1 MNLFSRM
8 FGSSLL
14 LKITLPYVALALA
27 LALAAVYVVARMEAR
42 NITGAFGAQLADA
55 RLRVSDSVVRVEEEQ
70 VAHARTLAR
79 TAGLGAAIQAGDAAT
94 VRALVEPYAGSQR
107 IERTLVLD
115 RNGQTLA
122 RVQAEAVSASA
133 NPAGW
138 LPVASVLSGAS
149 DALGDKFVGLVDDG
163 GTPVL
168 YTAAPVYDGATLA
181 GALLVGTPAHT
192 LAERWRAATLADVTL
207 YSPQGAPLAT
217 SLGDQLPQALEGT
230 PDSTAVLQRSVQLGS
245 REYTEAVGPLVL
257 RNSPAPQL
265 LGVSLPRAGQTGI
278 AQETQLLLLLIFA
291 AGVVVAVLLGA
302 ALSGLITRPVSA
314 LARAAE
320 GIAAGNLEQ
329 EVRVRAHDE
338 IGTLAQTFNHMLA
351 GLRERE
357 RIHDLLGRFVS
368 APVAQLVLSRP
379 LDLSGELKTLSILF
393 TDLRDFTTFSEQEEP
408 ATVIEGLNAYFQI
421 VVDAA
426 ERHGGVVNK
435 FGGDSTLVLF
445 GLIGPE
451 DDPTYGASAAVQ
463 AAQEIRDGLRALN
476 HERALAGKPLL
487 LACIGVNTGTA
498 VAGLIGTQR
507 RMEYTVIGDSVN
519 LSARIQALNREL
531 NSEILISQATYEAL
545 GSPLDLPVTD
555 HGVHQVKGKRNGV
568 RVYAIEEQEVVHAAQ
583 A

>member
-42 NITGAFGAQLADA
+42 NIADAFGSQLADA
-55 RLRVSDSVVRVEEEQ
+55 RLRVSDSVVRAEEEQ

-79 TAGLGAAIQAGDAAT
+79 TAGLAAAIRAGDTAA
-94 VRALVEPYAGSQR
+94 VRALVEPYAGSQG

-115 RNGQTLA
+115 ANGRALA
-122 RVQAEAVSASA
+122 RVQAEAVPSSAA
-133 NPAGW
+133 PAAW
-138 LPVASVLSGAS
+138 PLAVAVLSGAS
-149 DALGDKFVGLVDDG
+149 DPLGDKFVGLVDDG

-168 YTAAPVYDGATLA
+168 YTAAPVFDGARLA
-181 GALLVGTPAHT
+181 GALLVGSPANA

-217 SLGDQLPQALEGT
+217 SLGDQMPLPLERT
-230 PDSTAVLQRSVQLGS
+230 PDSAAMIQRDVQLGS
-245 REYTEAVGPLVL
+245 REYTEVVGQLVL
-257 RNSPAPQL
+257 RNSPTAQL
-265 LGVSLPRAGQTGI
+265 VGVSLPRAGQTGI
-278 AQETQLLLLLIFA
+278 AQEAQLLLLLIFTV
-291 AGVVVAVLLGA
+291 GIVMAVLLGA

-320 GIAAGNLEQ
+320 GITAGNLDQ
-329 EVRVRAHDE
+329 EVRVRARDE
-338 IGTLAQTFNHMLA
+338 IGTLAQTFNQMLA

-368 APVAQLVLSRP
+368 TPVAQLVLSRP

-408 ATVIEGLNAYFQI
+408 ATVIQGLNAYFQI

-451 DDPTYGASAAVQ
+451 DDPTHGASAAVQ
-463 AAQEIRDGLRALN
+463 AAQEIRDGLRVLN
-476 HERALAGKPLL
+476 HERALSGEPLL
-487 LACIGVNTGTA
+487 LACIGINTGTA
-498 VAGLIGTQR
+498 VAGLIGTER

-531 NSEILISQATYEAL
+531 NSEILISQATYESL
-545 GSPLDLPVTD
+545 ENPLDLPVTD
-555 HGVHQVKGKRNGV
+555 YGVHQVKGKRNGV
-568 RVYAIEEQEVVHAAQ
+568 RVYAVEEQEVAHAVGA
-583 A
+583 

>member
-14 LKITLPYVALALA
+14 LKITLPYVTLALA

-42 NITGAFGAQLADA
+42 NIADAFGSQLADA
-55 RLRVSDSVVRVEEEQ
+55 RLRVSDSVVRAEEEQ

-79 TAGLGAAIQAGDAAT
+79 TAGLGAAIRAGDAAT
-94 VRALVEPYAGSQR
+94 VRALVEPYAGSQG
-107 IERTLVLD
+107 IERTLVLGND
-115 RNGQTLA
+115 GRTLA
-122 RVQAEAVSASA
+122 RVQAEADRSPTD
-133 NPAGW
+133 PAEW
-138 LPVASVLSGAS
+138 APAAAVLSGAS
-149 DALGDKFVGLVDDG
+149 DPLGDKFVGLVDDG
-163 GTPVL
+163 GTAVL
-168 YTAAPVYDGATLA
+168 YTATPVYDGATQI
-181 GALLVGTPAHT
+181 GALLVGTPVSA

-207 YSPQGAPLAT
+207 YSPQGTPLAT
-217 SLGDQLPQALEGT
+217 SLGDQLPQTLEQS
-230 PDSTAVLQRSVQLGS
+230 PDSAAVLQRDLQLGS
-245 REYTEAVGPLVL
+245 REYTEVVSPLVL
-257 RNSPAPQL
+257 RNNPTPQL
-265 LGVSLPRAGQTGI
+265 LGVSLARTGQVGI
-278 AQETQLLLLLIFA
+278 AQEAQLLLLLIFA
-291 AGVVVAVLLGA
+291 VGIVMAVLLGA

-314 LARAAE
+314 LVKAAE
-320 GIAAGNLEQ
+320 GITAGNLDQ
-329 EVRVRAHDE
+329 EVQVRSSDE
-338 IGTLAQTFNHMLA
+338 IGTLARSFNQMLA
-351 GLRERE
+351 GLRERA

-368 APVAQLVLSRP
+368 TPVAQLVLSRP

-408 ATVIEGLNAYFQI
+408 TTVIEGLNAYFQI

-445 GLIGPE
+445 GLLGPAN
-451 DDPTYGASAAVQ
+451 DPTYGAYAAVQ

-476 HERALAGKPLL
+476 HERALSGEPLL

-498 VAGLIGTQR
+498 VAGLIGTER

-555 HGVHQVKGKRNGV
+555 YGVHQVKGKRNGV
-568 RVYAIEEQEVVHAAQ
+568 RVYAIEEQEVAHAVQ